1 MRSLQL
7 ASRLAAT
14 LAVLVVL
21 LTSCQCGAAAS
32 QEATDP
38 AFGAFDSSKAWTLLL
53 EQVELGPRP
62 SGSEENA
69 KTRDLIAREL
79 ESYGLKPV
87 REPFVANTPGGDIA
101 MENVY
106 ADFEGRP
113 GKGGEPA
120 PMLFIGAHF
129 DTKILPFEFVGA
141 NDGASEVAAVLELA
155 RVICSG
161 SPRAVTYRFVFFDG
175 EEAVRRDWA
184 DPDNRY
190 GSRHHVRELTKVKG
204 ALKRS
209 RALILLDLVGDADLR
224 LERDSNSTK
233 RLTDIFVSTA
243 KELGM
248 KNLFN
253 TYSIPIK
260 DDHQSFLEFD
270 IPAVD
275 LIDLNFGKVGNEYW
289 HTAEDTVDKCS
300 EESLAKVGKLVLAAL
315 PKVEAA
321 YGK

>member
-1 MRSLQL
+1 MRLLQL
-7 ASRLAAT
+7 AARLAAS
-14 LAVLVVL
+14 LAVLLVL
-21 LTSCQCGAAAS
+21 LTSCQCGTAAS
-32 QEATDP
+32 QEVTDP
-38 AFGAFDSSKAWTLLL
+38 PFGAFDSKRAWALLL

-62 SGSEENA
+62 SGTEANA
-69 KTRDLIAREL
+69 RTRDLIAREL
-79 ESYGLKPV
+79 ESYGLEPV
-87 REPFVANTPGGDIA
+87 REPFTANTPSGDIA

-113 GKGGEPA
+113 GKGGAPA
-120 PMLFIGAHF
+120 PMIFIGAHF
-129 DTKILPFEFVGA
+129 DTKLLPFEFVGA

-155 RVICSG
+155 RVISSG
-161 SPRAVTYRFVFFDG
+161 EPRSVTYRFVFFDG

-190 GSRHHVRELTKVKG
+190 GSRHHVRELTKTKG
-204 ALKRS
+204 ALDRA
-209 RALILLDLVGDADLR
+209 RALVLLDLVGDADLK
-224 LERDSNSTK
+224 LERDSNSTR
-233 RLTDIFVSTA
+233 RLLDMFVAPS

-248 KNLFN
+248 KDLFN
-253 TYSIPIK
+253 TYKIPIK
-260 DDHQSFLEFD
+260 DDHQSFLEFG

-275 LIDLNFGKVGNEYW
+275 LIDLNFGKVANEYW

-300 EESLAKVGKLVLAAL
+300 EESLAKVGKLVLATL